1 LRLQKLKLMQKTYFA
16 SDFHLGIEGRLTSL
30 EREKKIVRWLDSI
43 APDAAAIYLV
53 GDIFD
58 YWFEYK
64 QVIPKGYTRLLGK
77 LAELR
82 DAQIP
87 IYFFTG
93 NHDMWMFHYFEDE
106 LGIPIYRKPIVREI
120 QGKTFFIG
128 HGDGL
133 GPDDYGY
140 KFIKSVFN
148 HPVNQWL
155 FARLHPNLALG
166 LMRMV
171 SGRSRLRHD
180 KELEKQFFGEAEWL
194 VRYAE
199 RKILTVP
206 ADYFIFGHR
215 HMPIDW
221 TLQNQKSR
229 YINLGEW
236 FERCTYAVF
245 DGNDISIQVFENKPV
260 TIYKNK
266 SFVMNG
272 HVEERTHLSNKPIGL
287 NRSI

>member
-1 LRLQKLKLMQKTYFA
+1 MRKF
-16 SDFHLGIEGRLTSL
+16 R
-30 EREKKIVRWLDSI
+30 
-43 APDAAAIYLV
+43 
-53 GDIFD
+53 
-58 YWFEYK
+58 
-64 QVIPKGYTRLLGK
+64 
-77 LAELR
+77 
-82 DAQIP
+82 
-87 IYFFTG
+87 
-93 NHDMWMFHYFEDE
+93 FHYFEDE

-180 KELEKQFFGEAEWL
+180 KALEKQFYGAEEWL
-194 VRYAE
+194 VQYAE
-199 RKILTVP
+199 RKLLTIP
-206 ADYFIFGHR
+206 ADFFIFGHR
-215 HMPIDW
+215 HVPIDW

-245 DGNDISIQVFENKPV
+245 DGHDISIQVFENEPV
-260 TIYKNK
+260 TIYKNP
-266 SFVMNG
+266 VNG
-272 HVEERTHLSNKPIGL
+272 FNQQALL
-287 NRSI
+287 